1 MRHGIILASSERRY
15 HQSSLVH
22 NEMHAFSIHGAY
34 KINRLDIVNKVD
46 LINVSLKSVVAR
58 YANVA
63 AQFVVAPR

>member
-1 MRHGIILASSERRY
+1 
-15 HQSSLVH
+15 
-22 NEMHAFSIHGAY
+22 MHAFSIHAAY